1 MQHVLSALQA
11 LQTYPGLI
19 NYDLLG
25 VWVGA
30 ILTLMVF
37 SYLLGDNFLYQIAQ
51 HLFVGSTVG
60 YAAVVAYHSVLQP
73 QLMTPLAVS
82 LQDVL
87 AGRSAAN
94 WDLVILLVLGI
105 LLLTKVRPSIA
116 WAGNVA
122 MAFLFGVGAALA
134 VGGALS
140 GTLVPQVEASLVSL
154 NPERPGGWLA
164 AANNALIVVGTLSV
178 LLYFTFTAS
187 RESWLAKARTAL
199 IRPWAGLGRWFLM
212 ITFGALFANVAVSR
226 IALLVSRLQFLLF
239 DWLQVR

>member
-1 MQHVLSALQA
+1 MQQVWTA
-11 LQTYPGLI
+11 LQTLQVYLGLI

-60 YAAVVAYHSVLQP
+60 YAASVTYHSVLQP
-73 QLMTPLAVS
+73 QLIAPLAVS
-82 LQDVL
+82 PETH
-87 AGRSAAN
+87 
-94 WDLVILLVLGI
+94 WDLLIPLVLGV

-116 WAGNVA
+116 WVGNVA

-134 VGGALS
+134 VGGALA
-140 GTLVPQVEASLVSL
+140 GTLVPQVEATLVSL
-154 NPERPGGWLA
+154 DPSRLGGWLP
-164 AANNALIVVGTLSV
+164 AANNAIIVVGTLSV

-187 RESWLAKARTAL
+187 RESFLARTRTVL

-212 ITFGALFANVAVSR
+212 ITFGALFANIAVSR
-226 IALLVSRLQFLLF
+226 LALLIGRLQFLLF